1 MHAPRSVTKTEEVMK
16 QRILPLLVVLSLQA
30 CAKDV
35 IDISFPENE
44 GSSSTVADDTAGNS
58 IDTDKDDDD
67 VTKATFD
74 RTVKITYAGGSAS
87 VSGTTDAF
95 TVSVDGAG
103 VTITNNGTEAVIYEL
118 SGSSSDG
125 YFKLYSTRKQ
135 ELLLSGL
142 SLTNTKGAAINN
154 QSHKRTYVV
163 VKGTNTL
170 SDGASYTQTPDD
182 EDEKAAFFSE
192 GQLVF
197 SGDGTLTVQA
207 KGKAGITSDDYVR
220 FMDAPTVNVT
230 SSAGHGVRGKEA
242 IIVSDGT
249 IDVAVSGTGKK
260 GFSSDTLVYFGGGV
274 TTIRT
279 TGSAGEVDGE
289 LTGVAGIKAD
299 LRFVM
304 EDGVLD
310 ITSTGTGAK
319 GISGDNVA
327 YFQGGTVTVKVT
339 GANYGSSSSGGGM
352 GPGGWGGRP
361 GQGGSSSSSDNSVA
375 SKAIKFDGNVYIS
388 GGRVT
393 AGSSKHEA
401 IEAKGILSITGG
413 EVYALSSDD
422 AINAGGDLTIEG
434 GAVYAQSTGNDGIDA
449 NGNLYIKGG
458 IVYALGSGG
467 AELAIDANSEAQ
479 KKLYLTGG
487 TVIAVGGL
495 ESGASIGQNCWSAG
509 TVKANTSYALYDG
522 DGKVL
527 GTFKTPS
534 TGNLALIVSAPSLA
548 SVKYGVSVDG
558 GTPLFDG
565 LFTTGATVSGGS
577 GCNLSTYT
585 GGSGMGG
592 GGGRPGGGW

>member
-1 MHAPRSVTKTEEVMK
+1 MHYRSVTKTEEVMK
-16 QRILPLLVVLSLQA
+16 QRLLPLLVVLSLQA
-30 CAKDV
+30 CAKDT
-35 IDISFPENE
+35 IDNLFPDNE
-44 GSSSTVADDTAGNS
+44 DPASTETTADDSAGQD
-58 IDTDKDDDD
+58 IITDNDDDN
-67 VTKATFD
+67 VKNASFD
-74 RTVKITYAGGSAS
+74 RTVKVTYAGSSAS
-87 VSGTTDAF
+87 VSGTTDSFA
-95 TVSVDGAG
+95 VSIDGAG
-103 VTITNNGTEAVIYEL
+103 VTITNNGSEAVIYEL
-118 SGSSSDG
+118 SGSSSNG

-135 ELLLSGL
+135 QILLNGV

-170 SDGASYTQTPDD
+170 ADGDSYTETPED

-197 SGDGTLTVQA
+197 SGDGTLTVTA

-220 FMDAPTVNVT
+220 FMDAPVINVS

-249 IDVAVSGTGKK
+249 IDVNVSGTGKK

-274 TTIRT
+274 TTIQT

-304 EDGVLD
+304 DDGVLT

-327 YFQGGTVTVKVT
+327 YFNGGTVNVT
-339 GANYGSSSSGGGM
+339 ASGANYGSSSSGGMGGFGPGM
-352 GPGGWGGRP
+352 GGWGG
-361 GQGGSSSSSDNSVA
+361 QSSSDNSVA
-375 SKAIKFDGNVYIS
+375 SKGVKFDGNLYVT
-388 GGRVT
+388 GGKVT
-393 AGSSKHEA
+393 VKSAKHEA
-401 IEAKGILSITGG
+401 IEAKGIISITGG
-413 EVYALSSDD
+413 EVYAYSSDD
-422 AINAGGDLTIEG
+422 AINAAGDLTIEG
-434 GAVYAQSTGNDGIDA
+434 GAVYAHSTGNDGLDA

-479 KKLYLTGG
+479 KKLYITGG
-487 TVIAVGGL
+487 TIIAVGGM
-495 ESGASIGQNCWSAG
+495 ESGASIGQDCWSAG
-509 TVKANTSYALYDG
+509 TVKANTIYALYDG

-527 GTFKTPS
+527 GAFRTPS
-534 TGNLALIVSAPSLA
+534 TGNLTLVLSAPSLK
-548 SVKYGVSVDG
+548 SVKYGVTVDG
-558 GTPLFDG
+558 GTSFFDG

-577 GCNLSTYT
+577 GCTLSTYT

-592 GGGRPGGGW
+592 GGGRPGWGW